1 MTFVAA
7 LMSFQGQMWPWLSLL
22 QGGCPCTSAVLG
34 CSLHL
39 VTGLTEGAGKAMG
52 VVLKS
57 NQPALFYQQATL
69 LYVRQQETFK
79 NLMPKFNNIF

>member
-7 LMSFQGQMWPWLSLL
+7 LMTFPGQCDCS
-22 QGGCPCTSAVLG
+22 CPCTSAVLG